1 MNQVGSAARGL
12 GKLGAGVAAKAAG
25 GAGRALSKFSGG
37 AARKLKERAGR
48 SSTRMKE
55 GVRTLQGAGNYLGS
69 LPGSAR
75 ATIERQKTKRQIRK
89 HLASNPYKQ
98 STTGSSGFSSGRFK
112 RNRRKRG
119 SRLAPFP
126 HEI

>member
-37 AARKLKERAGR
+37 AARKLKERASR

-55 GVRTLQGAGNYLGS
+55 GVQTLQGAGNYLGS

-75 ATIERQKTKRQIRK
+75 AAIKRKNTERQIRK
-89 HLASNPYKQ
+89 HLASNRNKE
-98 STTGSSGFSSGRFK
+98 STTGSSGFSSGKFGK
-112 RNRRKRG
+112 RSRKRRR
-119 SRLAPFP
+119 SLAPFP